1 MKKNLIINGQSVSVS
16 NYLKNQ
22 NEVSFDF
29 NGKHYH
35 FHVATQDHT
44 TFKVNNVL
52 NAHTHQFIKSGNY
65 LFSEGKEFYI
75 TGENRS
81 RSQKK
86 AALPGSMV
94 SPMPGKILKIL
105 VTEGENVLAGTPL
118 LVMEAMK
125 MEHTIKASSDGVI
138 EKIYYK
144 VGDQI
149 TGGVDLV
156 QIQVKV

>member
-1 MKKNLIINGQSVSVS
+1 MKKNLVINGQTVSVT
-16 NYLKNQ
+16 NYLKNK

-35 FHVATQDHT
+35 YQITTQDHS
-44 TFKVNNVL
+44 TFKVQNIL
-52 NAHTHQFIKSGNY
+52 NQHTHQFIKSGHY

-94 SPMPGKILKIL
+94 SPMPGKILKVL
-105 VTEGENVLAGTPL
+105 VSEGETVKAGTPI

-125 MEHTIKASSDGVI
+125 MEHTIKASSDGLV
-138 EKIYYK
+138 EKIYFK

-149 TGGVDLV
+149 TGGVELV
-156 QIQVKV
+156 QIQVKA